1 MGRDDGER
9 ANRKIRRFFRRIR
22 ARGMAGALLF
32 WGAIWAFTG
41 FNPTL
46 LPIFIGVALLMGFKW
61 DADKKA
67 GRDADDDWWS
77 DGSRRRDEDWDDDE
91 DEDDEDD
98 LFGERRHRRSEARER
113 AGQGAGDPSGPLG
126 QSYPEVVPAGEPSSA
141 TPVRAAPKA
150 PAGLHGK
157 VIADAAPARAALASA
172 AAVAAGELGERLRR
186 INDTVDQIARA
197 LEADPSRL
205 SDVQRVFTYYLPSA
219 ADLIAARGSLVAKGD
234 AARVAEVDSMIGKLD
249 VAFAD
254 FLKKVHGR
262 DPRTIDI
269 DIRLLEQALDQEF
282 AGRKRD

>member
-1 MGRDDGER
+1 MGREDGER
-9 ANRKIRRFFRRIR
+9 ARRKIRRFFGRIR
-22 ARGMAGALLF
+22 AKGMAGALLF

-41 FNPTL
+41 FSGAL
-46 LPIFIGVALLMGFKW
+46 LPIFFGIALLMGFKW
-61 DADKKA
+61 DADKEA

-77 DGSRRRDEDWDDDE
+77 DGSRRRDDDWDDDDDE
-91 DEDDEDD
+91 DEDD
-98 LFGERRHRRSEARER
+98 LFGEGRRRRRTDVRGR
-113 AGQGAGDPSGPLG
+113 AGQGAGDPSGPVG
-126 QSYPEVVPAGEPSSA
+126 QPYPAPEPASEPPA
-141 TPVRAAPKA
+141 QPARAAA
-150 PAGLHGK
+150 RVPAGLHGK
-157 VIADAAPARAALASA
+157 VIGDAAQARAALASA
-172 AAVAAGELGERLRR
+172 AAVASGELGERLRR

-205 SDVQRVFTYYLPSA
+205 PDVQRVFTYYLPSA

-254 FLKKVHGR
+254 FLEKVHGR

-282 AGRKRD
+282 AGRKRE